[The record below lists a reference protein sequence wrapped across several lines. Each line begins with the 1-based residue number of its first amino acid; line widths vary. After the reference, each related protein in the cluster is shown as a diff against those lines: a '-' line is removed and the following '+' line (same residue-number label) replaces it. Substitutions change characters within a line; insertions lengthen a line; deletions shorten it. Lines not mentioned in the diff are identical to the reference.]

1 VAGSADG
8 TPNAEPEATGEPAG
22 KEVSIGA
29 WACGVPT
36 TTKDCAIGDWD
47 CMTGVLAAPK
57 DCITGL
63 AAPKDCI
70 TGLPVPIDCIT
81 GVFVGVGA
89 AWTSW
94 GALAFD
100 STPD

>member
-1 VAGSADG
+1 MAGSADG

-22 KEVSIGA
+22 KEVSISIGAWA

-47 CMTGVLAAPK
+47 CMTGVLA
-57 DCITGL
+57 G
-63 AAPKDCI
+63 PKDCI

-81 GVFVGVGA
+81 GVFVGVRA
-89 AWTSW
+89 AWISW

>member
-1 VAGSADG
+1 MAGSADG
-8 TPNAEPEATGEPAG
+8 TPKAEPEATGEPAG

-63 AAPKDCI
+63 
-70 TGLPVPIDCIT
+70 PVPIDCIT

-89 AWTSW
+89 AWTSC
-94 GALAFD
+94 GALTFD